1 MLGTGHV
8 LALAAAVLI
17 AQQVVGGT
25 STTTTANTTSA
36 TTTAPST
43 STVTSSPTS
52 VTTSVTSSSTT
63 ASSVVSSSSAAS
75 NTSTSSTVTST
86 STGTQNTSTSKSS
99 TDSSTQTTSS
109 NTTTAPATTESVT
122 TSSNASDNSTTENST
137 VTTTNATDSNAT
149 TDTATTAAATS
160 TSSTISTTTQP
171 RVPDIYVTCESAYS
185 YNYLVLQT
193 TCQIHNM
200 SHAQNVSRDLI
211 SIECFEQVGC
221 YGNLTSI
228 GSVTTSNTSQ
238 GMFYNIS
245 TQTFT
250 MYRQAPN
257 VTTQYS
263 CKFIATGQTL
273 NKTWEF
279 LVLPIKA
286 VFASPTNDSTTQLR
300 VLVNDH
306 PCTNE
311 TVYYNSKAFVYFG
324 NVNHSSHKVH
334 NITRHNQ
341 SLWEY
346 IFHFSNHDLPN
357 TAHMRI
363 LLGDRYSVSTHV
375 FIRRDPDE
383 WPIIGTLGYIVLA
396 FLLFMLFALLYIT
409 YVLMRQ
415 RNPWA
420 YRRLE
425 EEKPYPVPYFKQ
437 W

>member
-17 AQQVVGGT
+17 AQQVIGGT
-25 STTTTANTTSA
+25 STTTAANTTSA
-36 TTTAPST
+36 TTAPST

-52 VTTSVTSSSTT
+52 VTTSVASSSAT
-63 ASSVVSSSSAAS
+63 ASSVTSSSAAAS
-75 NTSTSSTVTST
+75 TTSGTV
-86 STGTQNTSTSKSS
+86 TSTSKSS

-109 NTTTAPATTESVT
+109 NTTTAPATTESAT
-122 TSSNASDNSTTENST
+122 TSSNASENSTTENST
-137 VTTTNATDSNAT
+137 VTTNATDSNAT
-149 TDTATTAAATS
+149 TDTTTAETTITAATN
-160 TSSTISTTTQP
+160 ITTTTKP

-221 YGNLTSI
+221 DGNLTSI
-228 GSVTTSNTSQ
+228 GSVTTSNTSH
-238 GMFYNIS
+238 GMLYNIT

-250 MYRQAPN
+250 MYKQAPN

-263 CKFIATGQTL
+263 CRFIATGQTL
-273 NKTWEF
+273 NKSWEF
-279 LVLPIKA
+279 LVMPIKA
-286 VFASPTNDSTTQLR
+286 VFASPTNDSMIQLR

-311 TVYYNSKAFVYFG
+311 TVYSSSKAFVYFG
-324 NVNHSSHKVH
+324 NTNHSSHKVQ

-346 IFHFSNHDLPN
+346 IFHFTNHDLPN
-357 TAHMRI
+357 TAHMKI

-375 FIRRDPDE
+375 FIKRDPDE

-420 YRRLE
+420 YRRLD

>member
-8 LALAAAVLI
+8 LALVAAVLI
-17 AQQVVGGT
+17 AQQAIGGT
-25 STTTTANTTSA
+25 STTSTVSTTSSP
-36 TTTAPST
+36 TTVKST
-43 STVTSSPTS
+43 STVTSSATS
-52 VTTSVTSSSTT
+52 VTTSLT
-63 ASSVVSSSSAAS
+63 SSSAATSSVTSS
-75 NTSTSSTVTST
+75 NAASSSTSGTATSTATSTQKTSTSNS
-86 STGTQNTSTSKSS
+86 STGT
-99 TDSSTQTTSS
+99 DTQTTSS
-109 NTTTAPATTESVT
+109 NTTTAPATTESAT
-122 TSSNASDNSTTENST
+122 TSSNASENSTTENST
-137 VTTTNATDSNAT
+137 DTTTVDT
-149 TDTATTAAATS
+149 TSDTSTTATS
-160 TSSTISTTTQP
+160 TTTKKPQ
-171 RVPDIYVTCESAYS
+171 VPDIYVTCESAYS

-221 YGNLTSI
+221 DGNLTSI
-228 GSVTTSNTSQ
+228 GSVTTSNTSK

-245 TQTFT
+245 TQSFT
-250 MYRQAPN
+250 MYTQAPN
-257 VTTQYS
+257 VTTQYT

-273 NKTWEF
+273 NTSWEF
-279 LVLPIKA
+279 LVMPIKA
-286 VFASPTNDSTTQLR
+286 VFASPSNDTMTQLR
-300 VLVNDH
+300 VLVTNH

-311 TVYYNSKAFVYFG
+311 TVYSSSKAFVYFG
-324 NVNHSSHKVH
+324 NTNHSSHKVQ

-346 IFHFSNHDLPN
+346 IFHFTTHDLPN

-420 YRRLE
+420 YRRLD